1 MNKHELAAQLSDTAS
16 MSKADA
22 SRFVGHVLGHIV
34 DAVRRG
40 EEVRLDGFGTFARHH
55 RPAGEARNPRTGE
68 AVQVAAKD
76 VPKFK
81 ASKTFTDALNGGR
94 A

>member
-1 MNKHELAAQLSDTAS
+1 MNKNELAAELAGSAN

-22 SRFVGHVLGHIV
+22 SRFIGHVLGHIA
-34 DAVRRG
+34 DAVKRG
-40 EEVRLDGFGTFARHH
+40 EEVRLDGFGTFTKQH

-68 AVQVAAKD
+68 TVQVAAKD

-81 ASKTFTDALNGGR
+81 PAPSFARLLND
-94 A
+94 